1 MEAMAAAHL
10 AWHSSTSASVM
21 AAGGATVLPVVGKVS
36 AMAARSSVG
45 IAWMPKDCRD
55 LTNALS
61 IDCVIV
67 AAGARAVELVTTPR
81 TLSPG
86 RKAEE
91 MSIMVPTRIRSRAR
105 VRSRMKRGAGGE
117 K

>member
-1 MEAMAAAHL
+1 
-10 AWHSSTSASVM
+10 M

-61 IDCVIV
+61 IDCGTFIV

-91 MSIMVPTRIRSRAR
+91 MSIMVPTRIR
-105 VRSRMKRGAGGE
+105 
-117 K
+117 

>member
-61 IDCVIV
+61 IDCGTFIV

-105 VRSRMKRGAGGE
+105 VRSRMKRS
-117 K
+117 

>member
-61 IDCVIV
+61 IDCGTLIV

-105 VRSRMKRGAGGE
+105 VRSRMKRS
-117 K
+117 